1 MHDIQ
6 NNNAYEKYSYIKHP
20 RNIQKMVLPFES
32 SKKKSK
38 IECILG
44 NKQKYKIALILI
56 VKS

>member
-1 MHDIQ
+1 MIFRIIMHT
-6 NNNAYEKYSYIKHP
+6 K
-20 RNIQKMVLPFES
+20 NIHKSNTQEISKKMVLPFES
-32 SKKKSK
+32 SKKESK